1 MPEDPR
7 VLFGRKLAQVRK
19 LKGWSQEQLA
29 LETGIARSY
38 LSGVERGQRNVAL
51 LNICKLAHTLQVSV
65 GLLFEF
71 D

>member
-7 VLFGRKLAQVRK
+7 VLFGRRLAEVRK
-19 LKGWSQEQLA
+19 LKGWSQEKLA
-29 LETGIARSY
+29 LESGMARSY
-38 LSGVERGQRNVAL
+38 LGGVERGQRNVAL
-51 LNICKLAHTLQVSV
+51 LNICKLAQTLEVPV